1 MPILLDTDT
10 ASTTYKEMS
19 KLLPSRFRKRR
30 GQKPQS
36 SVESDNGSGIG
47 MKREAAQLVAQ
58 MKDVLFEPRNPFDSQ
73 AKRSLRRE
81 IAFLGGLVFAF
92 FAVFVVSSILAR

>member
-1 MPILLDTDT
+1 MPILLDTV
-10 ASTTYKEMS
+10 STTYKEMS

-36 SVESDNGSGIG
+36 SVESDNGFGLG
-47 MKREAAQLVAQ
+47 MKRGAAQLVTQ
-58 MKDVLFEPRNPFDSQ
+58 MKDVLFEPRNPFDSH

-81 IAFLGGLVFAF
+81 IAFLGGLGFAF